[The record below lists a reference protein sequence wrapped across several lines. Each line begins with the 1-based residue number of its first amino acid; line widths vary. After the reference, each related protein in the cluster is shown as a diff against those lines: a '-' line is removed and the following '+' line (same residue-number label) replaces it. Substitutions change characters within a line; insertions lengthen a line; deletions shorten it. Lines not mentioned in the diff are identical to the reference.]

1 MCTGHT
7 VQSPP
12 DRAPHDVQV
21 DLHVGLSHASGSD
34 EIWGVDARIR
44 KEVRAEGNHPSV
56 SSLPIY
62 DAPDLVRFRSGQAAL
77 SILAFRQPKSGGV

>member
-1 MCTGHT
+1 MIREKSDQSEFSHIPVVPKAPEQLCQSADVCTGHT
-7 VQSPP
+7 VPSPP

-56 SSLPIY
+56 S
-62 DAPDLVRFRSGQAAL
+62 
-77 SILAFRQPKSGGV
+77 

>member
-1 MCTGHT
+1 MKAGSLIFLLFLKLPNNSARVRTCVLGIQYRPLLI
-7 VQSPP
+7 VP
-12 DRAPHDVQV
+12 PHDVQV

-56 SSLPIY
+56 S
-62 DAPDLVRFRSGQAAL
+62 
-77 SILAFRQPKSGGV
+77 

>member
-7 VQSPP
+7 VPSPP
-12 DRAPHDVQV
+12 DRAHHDVQV

-56 SSLPIY
+56 S
-62 DAPDLVRFRSGQAAL
+62 
-77 SILAFRQPKSGGV
+77 